1 MLNVH
6 HNKIFAFTSR
16 DRNGTYEARGSEPLC
31 FNATVLL
38 ELRGP

>member
-1 MLNVH
+1 MLNFH

-16 DRNGTYEARGSEPLC
+16 HRNGTYEARGSEP
-31 FNATVLL
+31 VLL